1 MINKI
6 FIALFFILAAKLSIA
21 CEVHLPQNLVILGES
36 ADFSQ
41 VIQHTGCSDENI
53 RSVNETLGSVEGK
66 ITSFQFVEI
75 LKSKNH
81 DVVIQPNMIQVQHLK
96 HLVREQLLIPPG
108 VQLRS
113 SEAVN
118 SPNYLAVAPG
128 DRIDIQCI
136 GCLFGSQQPLN
147 VNVIGFDGSNRSLT
161 VKADFKKMVRAY
173 RVLSFHPAFSEIQ
186 SSSLK
191 EEYIESIPHTDLIT
205 NLETLKFFKSNKPM
219 KAGELLRQSDL
230 NALSLVRA
238 GVKTEV
244 IIENDLV
251 KLKTSGI
258 SRSNGTLGEF
268 VEVFHPQKNKKYL
281 GKVIDI
287 NKVLVEL

>member
-1 MINKI
+1 MINKL
-6 FIALFFILAAKLSIA
+6 FIALFFMLAAKLSIA

-41 VIQHTGCSDENI
+41 VIQHAGCDEATI
-53 RSVNETLGSVEGK
+53 KSVNETLASVEGK
-66 ITSFQFVEI
+66 MTSFQFAEMM
-75 LKSKNH
+75 KNSN
-81 DVVIQPNMIQVQHLK
+81 VKIQPQFIQVQHLK
-96 HLVREQLLIPPG
+96 NLVREQLMIPPG

-113 SEAVN
+113 SQAVN
-118 SPNYLAVAPG
+118 SPNYMVVAPG
-128 DRIDIQCI
+128 DRVEVQCL
-136 GCLFGSQQPLN
+136 GCLYGTQQTLNLN
-147 VNVIGFDGSNRSLT
+147 VVGFDGSNRALMVT
-161 VKADFKKMVRAY
+161 ADFKRMVRAY
-173 RVLSFHPAFSEIQ
+173 RVMGFHPAFSELQ

-191 EEYIESIPHTDLIT
+191 EEYIESIPHTDLVT
-205 NLETLKFFKSNKPM
+205 NLETLKYFKINKPL
-219 KAGELLRQSDL
+219 KAGDVLRQSDL

-244 IIENDLV
+244 IIENELV

-268 VEVFHPQKNKKYL
+268 VEVFHPQKNKKYY

>member
-6 FIALFFILAAKLSIA
+6 LIGLFFILAAKLSIA

-36 ADFSQ
+36 SDFSQ
-41 VIQHTGCSDENI
+41 VIQHTGCTEETMQL
-53 RSVNETLGSVEGK
+53 VNKTLASVEGK
-66 ITSFQFVEI
+66 MTSFQFVEMM
-75 LKSKNH
+75 KSPIS
-81 DVVIQPNMIQVQHLK
+81 VQTNMIQVQHLK
-96 HLVREQLLIPPG
+96 HLIREQLMMPPG

-118 SPNYLAVAPG
+118 SPNYIAVAPG
-128 DRIDIQCI
+128 DRVDVQCI
-136 GCLFGSQQPLN
+136 GCLFGTQQPLN

-161 VKADFKKMVRAY
+161 VKADFKKMVKAY
-173 RVLSFHPAFSEIQ
+173 RVLSFHPAFYEIE

-191 EEYIESIPHTDLIT
+191 EEFVESIPHTDLVT
-205 NLETLKFFKSNKPM
+205 NLETLKFFKINKPM
-219 KAGELLRQSDL
+219 KAGDLLRQSDL
-230 NALSLVRA
+230 NALSLVKA

>member
-21 CEVHLPQNLVILGES
+21 CEVHLPQNLVILGS
-36 ADFSQ
+36 SSDFAQ
-41 VIQHTGCSDENI
+41 VIQHTSCSDDAI
-53 RSVNETLGSVEGK
+53 RNVNETLGEVEGK
-66 ITSFQFVEI
+66 ITSFQFAEI

-81 DVVIQPNMIQVQHLK
+81 DVAIQPNMIQVQHLK
-96 HLVREQLLIPPG
+96 HLVREQLMVPPG
-108 VQLRS
+108 IQLRS
-113 SEAVN
+113 SEAIN
-118 SPNYLAVAPG
+118 SPNYMAVAPG
-128 DRIDIQCI
+128 DRIEIQCT
-136 GCLFGSQQPLN
+136 GCLYGSQQPLN

-161 VKADFKKMVRAY
+161 VKADFKKMVRAF
-173 RVLSFHPAFSEIQ
+173 RVLSFHPAFSEIH

-191 EEYIESIPHTDLIT
+191 EEYIESIPHTDLVT
-205 NLETLKFFKSNKPM
+205 NLETLKFFKINKPM
-219 KAGELLRQSDL
+219 KAGDLLRQSDL
-230 NALSLVRA
+230 NALSLVKA

-244 IIENDLV
+244 IIENELV

-268 VEVFHPQKNKKYL
+268 VEVFHPQKNKKYY
-281 GKVIDI
+281 GKVIDL

>member
-21 CEVHLPQNLVILGES
+21 CEVHLPQNLVILGDSSEYT
-36 ADFSQ
+36 Q
-41 VIQHTGCSDENI
+41 VIQQIGCSDENM
-53 RSVNETLGSVEGK
+53 RNVNETLGSVEGK
-66 ITSFQFVEI
+66 ITSFQFAEI
-75 LKSKNH
+75 LKSKNQ
-81 DVVIQPNMIQVQHLK
+81 DVIIQPNQIQVQHLK
-96 HLVREQLLIPPG
+96 HLVREQLMVPPG
-108 VQLRS
+108 IQLRT
-113 SEAVN
+113 SEAIN
-118 SPNYLAVAPG
+118 SPNYMAVSPG
-128 DRIDIQCI
+128 DRVEVQCT
-136 GCLFGSQQPLN
+136 GCLYGSQQPLN
-147 VNVIGFDGSNRSLT
+147 VNVIGFDGNNRSVT
-161 VKADFKKMVRAY
+161 VRADFKKMVRAY
-173 RVLSFHPAFSEIQ
+173 RILSFHPAFSEIQ

-191 EEYIESIPHTDLIT
+191 EEYIESIPHTDLVT
-205 NLETLKFFKSNKPM
+205 NLETLKFFKINKPM
-219 KAGELLRQSDL
+219 KAGDLLRQSDL
-230 NALSLVRA
+230 NALSLVKA

-251 KLKTSGI
+251 MLKTSGI

>member
-36 ADFSQ
+36 SDFSQ
-41 VIQHTGCSDENI
+41 VIQHTGCNEDVIKN
-53 RSVNETLGSVEGK
+53 VNETLSSVEGK

-81 DVVIQPNMIQVQHLK
+81 DVVVQPNMIQVQHLK
-96 HLVREQLLIPPG
+96 HLVREQLMVPPG
-108 VQLRS
+108 IQLRS
-113 SEAVN
+113 SEAIN

-128 DRIDIQCI
+128 DRVEIQCS
-136 GCLFGSQQPLN
+136 GCLFGTQQPLN

-191 EEYIESIPHTDLIT
+191 EEYIESIPHTDLVT
-205 NLETLKFFKSNKPM
+205 NLETLKFFKINKPM
-219 KAGELLRQSDL
+219 KAGDLLRQSDL

-251 KLKTSGI
+251 MLKTSGI

>member
-21 CEVHLPQNLVILGES
+21 CEVHLPQNLVILGS
-36 ADFSQ
+36 SSDFAQ
-41 VIQHTGCSDENI
+41 VIQHTNCSDVAI
-53 RSVNETLGSVEGK
+53 RNVNETLGEVEGK
-66 ITSFQFVEI
+66 ITSFQFAEI

-81 DVVIQPNMIQVQHLK
+81 DVTIQPNMIQVQHLK
-96 HLVREQLLIPPG
+96 HLVREQLMVPPG
-108 VQLRS
+108 IQLRS
-113 SEAVN
+113 SEAIN
-118 SPNYLAVAPG
+118 SPNYMAVAPG
-128 DRIDIQCI
+128 DRIEIQCT
-136 GCLFGSQQPLN
+136 GCLYGTQQPIN

-186 SSSLK
+186 GSSLK
-191 EEYIESIPHTDLIT
+191 EEYIESIPHTDLVT
-205 NLETLKFFKSNKPM
+205 NLETLKFFKINKPM
-219 KAGELLRQSDL
+219 KAGDLLRQSDL
-230 NALSLVRA
+230 NALSLVKA

-244 IIENDLV
+244 IIENELV

-268 VEVFHPQKNKKYL
+268 VEVFHPQKNKKYY
-281 GKVIDI
+281 GKVIDL

>member
-21 CEVHLPQNLVILGES
+21 CEVHLPQNLVILGETS
-36 ADFSQ
+36 DFSQ
-41 VIQHTGCSDENI
+41 VIQQTGCDETTMQL
-53 RSVNETLGSVEGK
+53 VNKTLASVEGK
-66 ITSFQFVEI
+66 MTSFQFAEMMKTPV
-75 LKSKNH
+75 S
-81 DVVIQPNMIQVQHLK
+81 IQPNMIQVQHLK
-96 HLVREQLLIPPG
+96 HLIREQLMMPPG

-113 SEAVN
+113 SDAVN
-118 SPNYLAVAPG
+118 SPNYIAVAPG
-128 DRIDIQCI
+128 DRVDVQCT
-136 GCLFGSQQPLN
+136 GCLFGTQQPLN

-173 RVLSFHPAFSEIQ
+173 RVLSFHPAFSEIA

-191 EEYIESIPHTDLIT
+191 EEFVESIPHTDLVT
-205 NLETLKFFKSNKPM
+205 NLETLKFFKINKPM
-219 KAGELLRQSDL
+219 KAGDLLRQSDL
-230 NALSLVRA
+230 NALSLVKA

-244 IIENDLV
+244 IIENELV